1 MSSFCKIITIFI
13 RRHYCIFLYINKR
26 AKPAFCPPRI
36 ALQFSLAPHY
46 ITGIFLYIN
55 KRAKPA
61 FCPPRIALQFS
72 LAPHYITA
80 FSYTLT
86 KGLHIIQSF
95 YNAHFL
101 LLTSPGLLCNLNFL
115 YSHIFFFIYN
125 KCL

>member
-36 ALQFSLAPHY
+36 ALQFSL
-46 ITGIFLYIN
+46 T
-55 KRAKPA
+55 
-61 FCPPRIALQFS
+61 
-72 LAPHYITA
+72 PHYITA
-80 FSYTLT
+80 FFYTLTKGQNQRFALQELLCNSRWHHTTLLAFFYILT

-115 YSHIFFFIYN
+115 YSHIFFFIYD